1 MKHKFSKRKA
11 NYVCYMLVISIII
24 GFLFN
29 LPETIVYG
37 YDERP
42 AVVTGVLQNSYL
54 NMRADAGTGYNIVVS
69 IPYNATLTVIGE
81 KYAADG
87 SLWYN
92 VKYVNATGDEPEHR
106 TCKCESFSI
115 VRDWL
120 ALPWQL
126 SRCRADCA
134 PPS

>member
-92 VKYVNATGDEPEHR
+92 VK
-106 TCKCESFSI
+106 
-115 VRDWL
+115 
-120 ALPWQL
+120 
-126 SRCRADCA
+126 
-134 PPS
+134 